1 MKTAYLDNNATTQI
15 AHEVLGNMLPY
26 FHDYYGNPSSIHS
39 FGGHVAKKVTE
50 ARQKVASFLGAKD
63 EEIIFT
69 SCGTESDNTA
79 ILSALAVS
87 PGRRHIVTTMVEHPA
102 VKVLCE
108 HLIEKGYR
116 VTSLDVDSEGNIDMN
131 QYERSLSDDTAVVSI
146 MWANNETGVIFPVE
160 EAAQIAHDHGIL
172 FHTDAVQAAGKIP
185 IDMKSNAIDMLSLSG
200 HKLHGP
206 KGIGVLYLRKGT
218 RFSPFMIGG
227 HQEKDRRSGTENT
240 TGIIGLGAACDL
252 AGLHLDTEMERIRQL
267 RDKLE
272 AGIQKSIPNVRINGG
287 KARRLPNT
295 SNISFQF
302 VDSEMVLLLLDQ
314 LGICAS
320 SGSACTSGSTKPSH
334 VLRAMGVPNAMSRGA
349 VRFSMSVYNTAEEID
364 YVVDNL
370 RDIVRKLR
378 QRSPN
383 WKSTATPLMYG

>member
-1 MKTAYLDNNATTQI
+1 MKTVYLDNNATTQV
-15 AHEVLGNMLPY
+15 AREVLEDMLPY

-50 ARQKVASFLGAKD
+50 AHQKVASFLGAKD

-87 PGRRHIVTTMVEHPA
+87 PDKRHIVTTTVEHPA

-108 HLIEKGYR
+108 HLAEKGYR
-116 VTSLDVDSEGNIDMN
+116 VTTLDVDGEGNIDMN
-131 QYERSLSDDTAVVSI
+131 QYKRSLSDDTAAVSI

-160 EAAQIAHDHGIL
+160 EAARIAHDHEIL
-172 FHTDAVQAAGKIP
+172 FHTDAVQAVGKIP
-185 IDMKSNAIDMLSLSG
+185 IDMRNNAIDMLSLSG

-206 KGIGVLYLRKGT
+206 KGIGVLYLREGT

-227 HQEKDRRSGTENT
+227 HQEKGRRSGTENT
-240 TGIIGLGAACDL
+240 ASIIGLGEACDL
-252 AGLHLDTEMERIRQL
+252 AGRRLDTEIGWTRQL

-302 VDSEMVLLLLDQ
+302 VESEMVLLLLDQ

-320 SGSACTSGSTKPSH
+320 SGSACASGSTETSH
-334 VLRAMGVPNAMSRGA
+334 VLRAMGVPNAMALGA
-349 VRFSMSVYNTAEEID
+349 VRFSMSVYNTSEEID

-378 QRSPN
+378 QRSPD
-383 WKSTATPLMYG
+383 WKSAATPLMYG